1 MDTCRHGCVQT
12 WIGAYMDMDMQHWI
26 QGRNTSNCIGVPTG
40 SARLPGGARM
50 IYSVIEHPGCRG
62 RNSMETPTLRNVR
75 ALPPPGPPPPPPPLH
90 STLLYCT
97 QLHSTQLYHHHWQ
110 CRSRGC
116 LCSWLASIRRW
127 KMEEGYEDDDDTH
140 FCIKCHVTIHGLEN
154 YVRHR
159 QSGCRPPDDKAET
172 ARESPS
178 TPTTVSY
185 PEILNADAFFS
196 SLELQSSSKSNP
208 RRTNTLLE
216 SNRKYKRNERRK
228 KGQKTP
234 ADTEDSKE
242 KLHNMLPADTD
253 LDDPEEHLCIP
264 SFVGFSDIVTSTANK
279 STTTVN
285 SNKLN
290 QSIRHSAIHIEAS
303 NFPIKHEPDNSL
315 EGLVNDSKQTDRKR
329 PEENQRIEQDHHHQT
344 WLDDTILADLV
355 ENNEN
360 KDLTRYEEFEYQQ
373 DVDSDDD
380 MLDEDLA
387 EEESYSE
394 SDDGEDQERPP
405 RGHTGGKWKPGLNDL
420 PQNITQLQDDEVEVE
435 EDQHSEHPPP
445 SYTGG
450 KWRPTE
456 SAQKDEDYQGKNTA
470 GQPPPEHTQG
480 KWIPGT
486 QTDIDSGYWCN
497 PCGRKLAS
505 RLVYNRHLLTDLHAK
520 RSIREIDDDV
530 YLPRTAKRILTRRQV
545 ALAEKSKHSSE
556 DDEVKKNPRKREK
569 EVLSCEMCHARVRKA
584 QMGKHLL
591 SHYHC
596 RVAGIN
602 PQSLRTRRFLLDNMR
617 NVVRQCPF
625 QCASCRFYCN
635 TEETF
640 LLHWRSELHSET
652 LKKISGSYR
661 CGSCDFWCAD
671 NETMETHLLS
681 TSHRDVVSMMNGSV
695 PVVISRQQALPC
707 SSCNRQFRYNLQLRM
722 HVKETG
728 HKESLTASDK
738 YQQRITCSMCPQV
751 VRSLISLQ
759 RHQLSCHVNKESEM
773 NELAL
778 STQPT
783 PYFCSFCSLN
793 FATTQEAV
801 LHRRTSTHK
810 EIVKQLKFPS
820 EKSLNKII
828 RNCPH
833 CGEKQSNLEE
843 HKEHLLNKHLKL
855 CYRCP
860 QCGVLFALPQ
870 EVARHT
876 RDNKCSKKKEV
887 NDTKATVV
895 KEEWKCNICNFST
908 DLQSELIFHEALH
921 NGSVQSSKDKRYNK
935 LIVKYRCPV
944 CKKIFTKVS
953 LRNHIRMHTGERPF
967 SCAKCYV
974 SFIRRPDLSFHEK
987 NCSTNSTT
995 GLPNEIHRRRN
1006 FVCSECDSAFYTK
1019 AAVGTV
1025 GHASPSVH
1033 FGPASSSSASFH
1045 ERTPPP
1051 SRAITI
1057 PPRPSSL
1064 GILDSTHLGSFTGY
1078 PLRTSF
1084 VLSPSSFPT
1093 AAPQPPPIAKAKARA
1108 PAANSRTTSR
1118 SCGRQPEIRVPP
1130 ILDTCVRKF
1139 AANFD
1144 NIDEGNGRSRLLFR
1158 SMNDLPLHALRQ
1170 HMFTH
1175 AGKNY
1180 KCGLPGCPTMLRTAS
1195 ELKYHRSM
1203 IHGDASISRKY
1214 PCEHCSYAAK
1224 TRTQLRRHQVRHE
1237 ESTSVEKLRY
1247 HSCTYSG
1254 CTFRTRLSFH
1264 LRRHVRLH
1272 TGTKPYK
1279 CRYCTYACNNLE
1291 NLRKHVLSKTLHP
1304 GKSIYECDFC
1314 ATKNTDTF
1322 CTNFSRELRAHLLD
1336 SHGDKFKNPED
1347 ARKYILNMFEVVP
1360 DSEPADE
1367 PH

>member
-1 MDTCRHGCVQT
+1 MRGHTCEFLKVFIRISSHLDTILVG
-12 WIGAYMDMDMQHWI
+12 D
-26 QGRNTSNCIGVPTG
+26 
-40 SARLPGGARM
+40 
-50 IYSVIEHPGCRG
+50 
-62 RNSMETPTLRNVR
+62 
-75 ALPPPGPPPPPPPLH
+75 
-90 STLLYCT
+90 
-97 QLHSTQLYHHHWQ
+97 
-110 CRSRGC
+110 
-116 LCSWLASIRRW
+116 IRRW

-242 KLHNMLPADTD
+242 KLHSMLPADTD

-290 QSIRHSAIHIEAS
+290 QSIRHSTINIETS
-303 NFPIKHEPDNSL
+303 NFPIKHEPDHSL

-329 PEENQRIEQDHHHQT
+329 PEENQRIEQDHHHHQT

-530 YLPRTAKRILTRRQV
+530 YLPRTARRISTRRQV

-602 PQSLRTRRFLLDNMR
+602 PQSLRTRRFLLENMR

-640 LLHWRSELHSET
+640 LLHWRSELHSKT

-895 KEEWKCNICNFST
+895 KEEWKCKICNFST

-1019 AAVGTV
+1019 
-1025 GHASPSVH
+1025 
-1033 FGPASSSSASFH
+1033 
-1045 ERTPPP
+1045 
-1051 SRAITI
+1051 
-1057 PPRPSSL
+1057 
-1064 GILDSTHLGSFTGY
+1064 
-1078 PLRTSF
+1078 
-1084 VLSPSSFPT
+1084 
-1093 AAPQPPPIAKAKARA
+1093 
-1108 PAANSRTTSR
+1108 
-1118 SCGRQPEIRVPP
+1118 
-1130 ILDTCVRKF
+1130 
-1139 AANFD
+1139 
-1144 NIDEGNGRSRLLFR
+1144 
-1158 SMNDLPLHALRQ
+1158 HALRQ

-1247 HSCTYSG
+1247 HSCPYSG

-1264 LRRHVRLH
+1264 LRRHVLLH